1 MCTLIQQ
8 EELFVLKLTRKDT
21 MMVLVFISDGSFAMN
36 AEESWRRNELEK
48 YSGIQ
53 SYKHLGTGVL
63 YMDL

>member
-1 MCTLIQQ
+1 
-8 EELFVLKLTRKDT
+8 